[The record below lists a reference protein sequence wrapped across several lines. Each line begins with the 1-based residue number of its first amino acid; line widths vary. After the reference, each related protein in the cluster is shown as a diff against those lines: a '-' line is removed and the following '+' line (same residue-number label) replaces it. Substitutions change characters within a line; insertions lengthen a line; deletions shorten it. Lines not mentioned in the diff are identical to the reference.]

1 MKKLWQI
8 RREAAESTWTKGSI
22 PGVEIGRAHV

>member
-22 PGVEIGRAHV
+22 PGVGMLPLI